1 MMAQL
6 WEAAAIVAVPFA
18 AVWLG
23 RAIFRPMAPCRWCRG
38 RRRAGDSERWRNL
51 NCSHCGNTGQRMT
64 LGGRIVRGQ
73 GRGWGK

>member
-1 MMAQL
+1 VSPG
-6 WEAAAIVAVPFA
+6 AALIGVAIA
-18 AVWLG
+18 APVLLFLG

-38 RRRAGDSERWRNL
+38 RRRAGSRRRWRNL
-51 NCSHCGNTGQRMT
+51 DCSHCGNTGERMT